1 MTGGKTVEGRTGQER
16 PTSDERGDGRSRSA
30 LATLAALLVVPVGLV
45 GVVLWPAVVPGTDG
59 PLDASGETGVVIDS
73 RPAGS
78 TVTWG
83 LQVLVHS
90 SPDHDL
96 VLREVTLDVG
106 DPPVRALGEPMIA
119 GPDRV
124 DALGF
129 GMIVVEP
136 GWPPRDFPGLR
147 LEPVAGATLPAGSRD
162 ALEVMVPVEVPSVEA
177 GIGFLDGFTVEYE
190 AGGRVYRERTRTIL
204 VMCPVENRVPC
215 DEYLAERDAR

>member
-1 MTGGKTVEGRTGQER
+1 MGV
-16 PTSDERGDGRSRSA
+16 
-30 LATLAALLVVPVGLV
+30 LL
-45 GVVLWPAVVPGTDG
+45 WRAVVPGADG

-90 SPDHDL
+90 SPEHDL
-96 VLREVTLDVG
+96 VLREVALDVG
-106 DPPVRALGEPMIA
+106 EPPVRALREPMIA
-119 GPDRV
+119 GPDRFE
-124 DALGF
+124 ALGS

-162 ALEVMVPVEVPSVEA
+162 ALEVMIPVEVPSVEA

-190 AGGRVYRERTRTIL
+190 SGGRVYRERTRTIL